1 MSSQPS
7 NAHGRA
13 AAGPDFRTLF
23 EALPGAYCVLD
34 PDLVIVGASDAY
46 LRETRTTRAAIVGRP
61 IAEIF
66 PDCPDPGGP
75 GSLRAS
81 LDTVRSEQVAS
92 TMAVDRYEIPADAA
106 GGEPDIRYWGVV
118 NIPVPGQGHQLA
130 WIIHALDDVTDYIRA
145 SEDQA
150 GDDRASQDQ
159 ASQDQASQDR
169 ASQDRA
175 SQDRASQ
182 DQAGSPAPPGT
193 ELGRIQRIE
202 TDLLGLSQDLQQA
215 NRALRE
221 DNESLRAA
229 YDAKKEFLDRLSHEL
244 RTPLNTILGFGE
256 LLGLDAL
263 SAEQHEWVTMTLQ
276 ASRHL
281 VQLMDEARDVA
292 QIEDRT
298 LTLSMEAVPV
308 PGLVADV
315 LEMVRPLAMSEGV
328 QLGRPPRT
336 ASQYVRADEQR
347 LRQILLNLLSNAVK
361 DNHPGGRVTVTVADQ
376 PGDQLRISVTDTGR
390 GMASQEEGRL
400 FLPFE
405 RLDAAPA
412 GVGGTGLGLTLSRNL
427 TEAMGGTTG
436 VSSTPGHGSTFWIE
450 LPATEPVAVS
460 QAAID
465 RDEIVSSRE
474 YATAK
479 TILYV
484 EDMVENVRLVEQIL
498 RQRPSITVLPAMLA
512 EVALDLARQHRPDLI
527 LLDLRL
533 PDMPGEEVL
542 RRLRADARTL
552 DIPVII
558 LSADA
563 TRQRI
568 DQLRADG
575 VMDYLIKPID
585 VRGLLRTV
593 DAALREEWSG
603 SQAPAREP
611 RAPAARRTFSAHHY

>member
-1 MSSQPS
+1 MSSQPG
-7 NAHGRA
+7 NTTGQAGRA
-13 AAGPDFRTLF
+13 VAGPDFRTLF

-46 LRETRTTRAAIVGRP
+46 LRDARTTRAAIVGQP
-61 IAEIF
+61 ITEIF
-66 PDCPDPGGP
+66 PDRPDPGAP
-75 GSLRAS
+75 AALRAS
-81 LDTVRSEQVAS
+81 LDTVRAEQVAD
-92 TMAVDRYEIPADAA
+92 TMAVDRYDIPADAA
-106 GGEPDIRYWGVV
+106 GGEPDIRYWGVI
-118 NIPVPGQGHQLA
+118 NIPVPGQGDQLA
-130 WIIHALDDVTDYIRA
+130 WIIHTLDDVTDYI
-145 SEDQA
+145 
-150 GDDRASQDQ
+150 
-159 ASQDQASQDR
+159 QASQDR
-169 ASQDRA
+169 A
-175 SQDRASQ
+175 
-182 DQAGSPAPPGT
+182 GIPAPAGT

-202 TDLLGLSQDLQQA
+202 ADLLGLSQDLQQA

-221 DNESLRAA
+221 ANESLRTA
-229 YDAKKEFLDRLSHEL
+229 YDAKKEFLDRLSHEF

-256 LLGLDAL
+256 LLGLDGL
-263 SAEQHEWVTMTLQ
+263 SAEQREWITMTLQ

-308 PGLVADV
+308 PGLIADV
-315 LEMVRPLAMSEGV
+315 LELVRPLAMSEGV
-328 QLGRPPRT
+328 QLGPPPRSA

-347 LRQILLNLLSNAVK
+347 LRQILLNLLSNAVN
-361 DNHPGGRVTVTVADQ
+361 DNHPGGRVTVAVEDQ
-376 PGDQLRISVTDTGR
+376 PGGQLRISVTDTGR
-390 GMASQEEGRL
+390 GIASQDDGRL

-405 RLDAAPA
+405 RLDAARP
-412 GVGGTGLGLTLSRNL
+412 GVGGTGLGLALSRDL

-436 VSSTPGHGSTFWIE
+436 VTSTPGHGSTFWIE
-450 LPATEPVAVS
+450 LAATEPVAVA
-460 QAAID
+460 QTAID
-465 RDEIVSSRE
+465 RDVIISSRE
-474 YATAK
+474 YATPR

-512 EVALDLARQHRPDLI
+512 GVALDLARQHRPDLI

-552 DIPVII
+552 DIPIII

-575 VMDYLIKPID
+575 VMDYLTKPID

-593 DAALREEWSG
+593 DAALGEERPG
-603 SQAPAREP
+603 PGAPAGQAH
-611 RAPAARRTFSAHHY
+611 APAARRTFSSHYY